1 MSALLRAVIGACIL
15 CGSLAS
21 WAVAQ
26 ELPLVFVEQSEGLV
40 EMQIDDYLRKTE
52 GFTITID
59 EYDGIPDDLFL
70 RFENT
75 FRDAP
80 ELSFLVDTLQSAT
93 NNDDVVTER
102 VIKITSWYILNV
114 TPGHWAR
121 APVLEM
127 INTYLQEFWAPPKIY
142 LDGDGDIRFEWFVN
156 VPAADAPPRA
166 HSGHRIPTA
175 AVVMQDVQI
184 GRSQFEQESSVSRSG
199 WR

>member
-1 MSALLRAVIGACIL
+1 MSAPLRAPIGAAIL
-15 CGSLAS
+15 CLSIAS

-59 EYDGIPDDLFL
+59 EYDCIPDDLFL

-93 NNDDVVTER
+93 DNDDVVTER

-127 INTYLQEFWAPPKIY
+127 INTFSQEFWAPPKIY
-142 LDGDGDIRFEWFVN
+142 LDDDGDIRFEWFIN
-156 VPAADAPPRA
+156 VPSEDAPVHLELVRDAIVRIGLNWEDELYPRLLA
-166 HSGHRIPTA
+166 LGL
-175 AVVMQDVQI
+175 
-184 GRSQFEQESSVSRSG
+184 E
-199 WR
+199 

>member
-1 MSALLRAVIGACIL
+1 MREWDDERPSQSADRRCHTCLSI
-15 CGSLAS
+15 AS

-59 EYDGIPDDLFL
+59 EYDCIPDDLFL

-93 NNDDVVTER
+93 DNDDVVTER

-127 INTYLQEFWAPPKIY
+127 INTFSQEFWAPPKIY
-142 LDGDGDIRFEWFVN
+142 LDDDGDIRFEWFIN
-156 VPAADAPPRA
+156 VPSEDAPVHLELVRDAIVRIGLNWEDELYPRLLA
-166 HSGHRIPTA
+166 LGL
-175 AVVMQDVQI
+175 
-184 GRSQFEQESSVSRSG
+184 E
-199 WR
+199 